1 MSRTAS
7 TTDPGR
13 GTRPRDAR
21 AGRSAGYLTAPS
33 SAPVTEAAGASP
45 ALGVQFGA
53 VTCRAV
59 ALVDGRL
66 VVLRSDE
73 GDETIPSVLCLDKS
87 GELLV
92 GIEAKRRVVSQADR
106 IRWPLRIGIDPPD
119 GAGLELDRYA
129 PEVVTAV
136 LIRRVVGHAEVALAG
151 PATAMAVTVPVHLVG
166 ARRDLFRTALRVAEL
181 DDVPILDEP
190 VAAAYAYGLE
200 RQAPHTVLVVDLGA
214 TSLDVT
220 TLRAGDGDVSIVAS
234 HSDVHLGGDDWSE
247 RIVDWV
253 TARVARRTGVD
264 LSGDRMARQRMRE
277 AGDDA
282 KHELT
287 ATLRAELN
295 LPFLT
300 TRPDKGTLHYEDS
313 LDRTRFDAI
322 TSDLLRRCRDT
333 ITAAV
338 SSAGGT
344 VDQVLLIGGA
354 TRMPAIVTAVQQLT
368 GREPLRGDTPERT
381 AATGAATFAVRYA
394 DRRDTAD

>member
-13 GTRPRDAR
+13 GTRPRDAG
-21 AGRSAGYLTAPS
+21 AGRSAGDLTAPS
-33 SAPVTEAAGASP
+33 TAPVTEAAGASP

-59 ALVDGRL
+59 ALDDGRL
-66 VVLRSDE
+66 VVLRSGE
-73 GDETIPSVLCLDKS
+73 GDETIPSVVLLAKS
-87 GELLV
+87 GELLIGAV
-92 GIEAKRRVVSQADR
+92 ARRRVFVEADR
-106 IRWPLRIGIDPPD
+106 ARWPLRVGIEPPH
-119 GAGLELDRYA
+119 GAGVALGGRA
-129 PEVVTAV
+129 PEVITAS
-136 LIRRVVGHAEVALAG
+136 LIRRVVHQAEAALAR
-151 PATAMAVTVPVHLVG
+151 PVTTMAVTVPVHLVG

-190 VAAAYAYGLE
+190 LAAAYAYGLE

-220 TLRAGDGDVSIVAS
+220 ALRAGDGDVSIVAS
-234 HSDVHLGGDDWSE
+234 YSDVHLGGDDWSE
-247 RIVDWV
+247 RIVEWV

-264 LSGDRMARQRMRE
+264 LSGDRMAWQRMRE

-300 TRPDKGTLHYEDS
+300 THPDEGTLHYEDS

-322 TSDLLRRCRDT
+322 TSDLLRRCRTT
-333 ITAAV
+333 IADAL
-338 SSAGGT
+338 SSAGGA

-354 TRMPAIVTAVQQLT
+354 SRMPAIVTAVQQLT
-368 GREPLRGDTPERT
+368 GREPLRGDAPERT
-381 AATGAATFAVRYA
+381 VATGAAMFAVRYA
-394 DRRDTAD
+394 HPRDTVD